1 MDKILETN
9 GSCPYC
15 EKKFHDYNASS
26 RDFGSPI
33 RKCRYCKKEYLDRRY
48 HEIAI
53 EGYGNSLNINR
64 SLKIIALGLI
74 LFLVAGGLTAYTIY
88 FKNYYMIKGVLSA
101 FGGLLIAVIGI
112 IDAVRIKSGAKQKSM
127 ELKMME
133 SEKRLNNSEYAHQLS
148 ELGYIVPE
156 KYL

>member
-1 MDKILETN
+1 
-9 GSCPYC
+9 
-15 EKKFHDYNASS
+15 
-26 RDFGSPI
+26 
-33 RKCRYCKKEYLDRRY
+33 
-48 HEIAI
+48 
-53 EGYGNSLNINR
+53 
-64 SLKIIALGLI
+64 
-74 LFLVAGGLTAYTIY
+74 
-88 FKNYYMIKGVLSA
+88 YYMIKGVLSA

-112 IDAVRIKSGAKQKSM
+112 IDAIRIKSGAKQKSM